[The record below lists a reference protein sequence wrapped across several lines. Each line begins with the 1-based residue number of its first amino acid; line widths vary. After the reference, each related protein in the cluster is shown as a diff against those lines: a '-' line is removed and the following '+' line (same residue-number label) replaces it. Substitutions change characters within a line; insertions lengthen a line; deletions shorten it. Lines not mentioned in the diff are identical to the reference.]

1 MRVLRRVLPLAVLAV
16 LLGGSV
22 PARGQSS
29 LSDAAKRLKAAVAAE
44 DARIGTTRAGL
55 EAATSRLAVLDARLA
70 KRNQQLLD
78 TQNDLVKARVH
89 LTRLQRKQANAETL
103 LAQNLRA
110 SYMDGQPTFVGVV
123 LDSNGFADMIDRF
136 DYLRRISRRNASVL
150 GATQDAR
157 IEVQG
162 ETVALKKLHT
172 TYAALAKDAAGD
184 RDQADALR
192 TALLNREAAQ
202 LQARSGTAAKLASVQ
217 SKIAAIQRRQ
227 AAAAR
232 AARAAVSATNQ
243 APRVNA
249 GGGGGGDVVARVVA
263 AANEIASTPYV
274 WGGGHGGAS
283 GGYDCS
289 GSVSYAL
296 AAGGLLSSPL
306 DSTGFESWGEP

>member
-1 MRVLRRVLPLAVLAV
+1 MRVFRRVLPLAVLAV

-22 PARGQSS
+22 PAHGQGS

-136 DYLRRISRRNASVL
+136 EYLRRISRRNASVL

-157 IEVQG
+157 VEVQG
-162 ETVALKKLHT
+162 ETVALKKLHG
-172 TYAALAKDAAGD
+172 TYAALAKDAAAD
-184 RDQADALR
+184 RDHADALR

-217 SKIAAIQRRQ
+217 GKIAAIQRRQ

-232 AARAAVSATNQ
+232 AARAAASASTQ
-243 APRVNA
+243 APHVNA
-249 GGGGGGDVVARVVA
+249 SGGGGGDVVARVVA

-289 GSVSYAL
+289 GSVS
-296 AAGGLLSSPL
+296 
-306 DSTGFESWGEP
+306 